1 MTLTPTLL
9 APEDLADRRPVWAA
23 LSSMFLDADVTLTR
37 TWRVEVLARSP
48 YPTQMLEQILTE
60 EVYPVCWGNLNSGR
74 PVVSS
79 FDAAWLEATILQQG
93 ASPQMYAHLLSLA
106 RMAVP
111 HSTEWQATRDAVAAL
126 RGEPA
131 ATGVPPHH

>member
-1 MTLTPTLL
+1 VAIALG
-9 APEDLADRRPVWAA
+9 DLADRRPVWAA
-23 LSSMFLDADVTLTR
+23 LASMFLDADVTLTR
-37 TWRVEVLARSP
+37 AWRADVLARSP
-48 YPTQMLEQILTE
+48 YPTQVLEQILTE

-93 ASPQMYAHLLSLA
+93 ASPQVYGHLLSLA

-131 ATGVPPHH
+131 PTGPRPHH